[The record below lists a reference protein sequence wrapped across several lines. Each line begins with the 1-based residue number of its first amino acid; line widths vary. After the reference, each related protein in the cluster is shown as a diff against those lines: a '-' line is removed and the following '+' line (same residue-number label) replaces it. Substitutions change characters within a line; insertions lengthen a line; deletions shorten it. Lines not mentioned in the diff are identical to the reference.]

1 MEPELLDSPDV
12 RELTQ
17 IVATMLTAAITS
29 TARPF
34 LTLFMLFAVPTM
46 LIETGVW
53 AASDWVFGDIHRGVL
68 GGLGILAVIEHFWR
82 GTELYAD
89 LVEQLPWDR
98 LPVLVAVWLMFMGG
112 FANAAA
118 PPEPSDRPG
127 VGLGMGMGSILLGV
141 SLTLHWGVAWARRRM
156 LELLRDL
163 GMMQLYNWL
172 EPLGVIGLLL
182 MVLALPIVALGLALT
197 ASGVLAFVAAAIKVI
212 ERRIDRG
219 RRRDCPSCGHSARA
233 EASRCPSC
241 GASLQVTRNLSIAT
255 A

>member
-1 MEPELLDSPDV
+1 MLQSPDM
-12 RELTQ
+12 RELMQ

-34 LTLFMLFAVPTM
+34 LTLFMLFTVPTL

-53 AASDWVFGDIHRGVL
+53 ATTDWVFGDVHRGVL
-68 GGLGILAVIEHFWR
+68 GGLGVLAVIEHFWR

-98 LPVLVAVWLMFMGG
+98 LPVLIGIWLMFMGS
-112 FANAAA
+112 FANAAELPA
-118 PPEPSDRPG
+118 ERSEPGGSS
-127 VGLGMGMGSILLGV
+127 LGIGMGSALLGV

-182 MVLALPIVALGLALT
+182 MVMALPVVALGLALT
-197 ASGVLAFVAAAIKVI
+197 ASGVLAFFAASIKVI
-212 ERRIDRG
+212 ERRVDRSH
-219 RRRDCPSCGHSARA
+219 RRACPSCGHAARA

-241 GASLQVTRNLSIAT
+241 GASIAVTRNLSVAP